1 MRVDVFM
8 IGLRNISG
16 VQGGIETHVAQLSRE
31 LDRLGLRVAVAV
43 RSPYAPSGQAVAGT
57 SIRIVRLWSPR
68 MQALETI
75 VHSIIAIV
83 YAALTRPRLVH
94 IHAVGPSVVLPLARL
109 FGLKVIATHHGE
121 DYRREKWGKVAR
133 LILRYGETCQVRFA
147 HGLICVS
154 RSLSRTLTGRH
165 GRDFRH
171 IPNGV
176 ALPGPHRSTGVLSEL
191 GLKPQKYVLAVSRL
205 VPEKRHLDLIEAY
218 RRLKRSW

>member
-1 MRVDVFM
+1 MRVDVLM

-16 VQGGIETHVAQLSRE
+16 VQGGIETHVAPLSRE
-31 LDRLGLRVAVAV
+31 LDRLGLRVAIAV

-68 MQALETI
+68 IQALETI

-133 LILRYGETCQVRFA
+133 LLLRFGET
-147 HGLICVS
+147 
-154 RSLSRTLTGRH
+154 
-165 GRDFRH
+165 
-171 IPNGV
+171 
-176 ALPGPHRSTGVLSEL
+176 
-191 GLKPQKYVLAVSRL
+191 
-205 VPEKRHLDLIEAY
+205 
-218 RRLKRSW
+218 